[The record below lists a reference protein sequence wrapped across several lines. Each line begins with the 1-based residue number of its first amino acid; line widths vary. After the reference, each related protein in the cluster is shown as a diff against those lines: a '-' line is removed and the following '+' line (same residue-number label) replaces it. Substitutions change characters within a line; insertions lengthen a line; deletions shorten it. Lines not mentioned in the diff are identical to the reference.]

1 MEHTVSLAIEK
12 ERQGPAY
19 QNYLEVRDAVLEMI
33 AHEPHTAFAEP
44 SAYWQEELMGF
55 EYMLDASPLLIK
67 NLRHHCYHLTGVRD
81 WEYRQHHVYHTA
93 KFKERLEKLRSQDS
107 RGVCVP
113 ESPALGGFGYTIDG
127 ALYNGDTIRFYD
139 ALLALDRAHGLDQFR
154 QPGGRKIVAEIGA
167 GWGGFAYQFK
177 TLFPDTTYIVVDF
190 PSTILF
196 SGTYLKTVFPDART
210 LFLNGS
216 VGSIAHPEQYDFI
229 FVPHYVWTSLEFARP
244 DLLVNLA
251 SFQEMKA
258 AQMDQYVEKAKDWG
272 IPLMYSVNH
281 ERNFGNLELG
291 TVSEVLGRH
300 YTLQEIGVPQEVSR
314 YLNVRNAYR
323 EVIHALKTLLGRPTK
338 ISKPHLL
345 GVLK

>member
-1 MEHTVSLAIEK
+1 MQNELSLAIEK

-44 SAYWQEELMGF
+44 SAYWQEELAGF

-93 KFKERLEKLRSQDS
+93 KFKEHLEKLRSQDS
-107 RGVCVP
+107 HVVCVP
-113 ESPALGGFGYTIDG
+113 ESPALGGFGYIIDG
-127 ALYNGDTIRFYD
+127 ALYNADTIRFYD
-139 ALLALDRAHGLDQFR
+139 ALLALDRAHGLDHFR
-154 QPGGRKIVAEIGA
+154 QPDGQKIVAEVGA

-177 TLFPDTTYIVVDF
+177 TLFPQTTYIVVDF

-196 SGTYLKTVFPDART
+196 SGTYLKTVFPNART

-216 VGSIAHPEQYDFI
+216 TGSIAHPEQYDFI
-229 FVPHYVWTSLEFARP
+229 FVPHYLWTSLQFKRP
-244 DLLVNLA
+244 DLIVNLA
-251 SFQEMKA
+251 SFQEMKT
-258 AQMDQYVEKAKDWG
+258 AQMDQYVEKARDWG
-272 IPLMYSVNH
+272 IPLIYSVNH

-291 TVSEVLGRH
+291 AVSEVLGRH
-300 YTLQEIGVPQEVSR
+300 YVLREVGILEKESR
-314 YLNVRNAYR
+314 HLNVRKAYL
-323 EVIHALKTLLGRPTK
+323 ELKHAIKTLLGRPTK
-338 ISKPHLL
+338 VSKPHFL